1 MSQLKAQLEANH
13 NSVSGPQPV
22 DKDKW
27 KSRLFGFMKKWN
39 SSSTK
44 ESGSTYNVEDTADK
58 LTEDFK
64 DISIS
69 KNSLSETHLVSWS
82 PETKSP
88 AATLE
93 EVVQGPRE
101 YEGKFRKNLL
111 PEDFTTPEELV
122 VSPATKRK
130 SVACQVYF
138 LEYYSEKLSYM
149 QRRQNRYAEYKKSV
163 EDPKL
168 TISEREEKWNQYR
181 TKESIFLRKRRT
193 RTNANQFHLLTQVG
207 QGGYGQVYLARKKDT
222 DEICALKKMN
232 KKHLAKNN
240 EIQHILNERDVLT
253 AANSPWL
260 VQLFYAFQDLDHV
273 YLAMEYVPGGDL
285 RSLLNSSGSVA
296 EVHSRFYIAEMLL
309 AVNALH
315 RLGYI
320 HRDLKPENFL
330 IDGSGHLKLTDFGLS
345 TGSLNPTKIKTL
357 KNKLDEAT
365 SHQVVYRSSIERR
378 SIHRSIRQ
386 NHLEWAY
393 SLVGSADYLAPEI
406 LVNKGYDFLVDFWSI
421 GCIAYEFLAGY
432 PPFAGSSMQEVWSNV
447 YHWEK
452 VLERP
457 ELEGG
462 ESISDEAWDMICMF
476 ITDRKKRVS
485 SMSKIQNHPFFKD
498 LEWGTVRDTAAPPFI
513 PQLDSEVD
521 ASYFDDFNS
530 PENLALYKEVFDKQ
544 EALEK
549 ATEAKDPIPRS
560 AFVGFTFQ
568 RKDRR
573 AWTELQT
580 QIQPQAQPAN
590 CSSTEK
596 SQLTMI

>member
-1 MSQLKAQLEANH
+1 MSQLKFQTETTLSSIEAR
-13 NSVSGPQPV
+13 SV
-22 DKDKW
+22 DKEKW
-27 KSRLFGFMKKWN
+27 RNKLFGFMKKWN
-39 SSSTK
+39 VPNTK
-44 ESGSTYNVEDTADK
+44 ESAISPNVETTVNK
-58 LTEDFK
+58 LTEDFQ
-64 DISIS
+64 DVSIS
-69 KNSLSETHLVSWS
+69 NPPPNDTHLVSWS
-82 PETKSP
+82 PETKLPNTPLNVMTVES
-88 AATLE
+88 
-93 EVVQGPRE
+93 RE
-101 YEGKFRKNLL
+101 YEGKLRKII
-111 PEDFTTPEELV
+111 PAEEYSPPEELV
-122 VSPATKRK
+122 VSAATKRK
-130 SVACQVYF
+130 CVACQVYF

-149 QRRQNRYAEYKKSV
+149 QRRQLRFQEFKKSQ
-163 EDPKL
+163 EDSRL
-168 TISEREEKWNQYR
+168 SDAEREEQWNQYR
-181 TKESIFLRKRRT
+181 MKESIFLRRRRT

-285 RSLLNSSGSVA
+285 RSLLNNSGSIA
-296 EVHSRFYIAEMLL
+296 ETHSRFYIAEMLL

-345 TGSLNPTKIKTL
+345 TGTLNPTKIKLL
-357 KNKLDEAT
+357 KNKLDAVN
-365 SHQVVYRSSIERR
+365 SNQLVYRTSIERR

-421 GCIAYEFLAGY
+421 GCIAFEFLAGY

-452 VLERP
+452 VFERP

-462 ESISDEAWDMICMF
+462 EAITDDAWDMICMF
-476 ITDRKKRVS
+476 ITDRKNRVS
-485 SMSKIQNHPFFKD
+485 SMTKIQNHPFFTG
-498 LEWGTVRDTAAPPFI
+498 LEWKILRNTAVRLTGVMVTF
-513 PQLDSEVD
+513 LV
-521 ASYFDDFNS
+521 NS
-530 PENLALYKEVFDKQ
+530 
-544 EALEK
+544 
-549 ATEAKDPIPRS
+549 
-560 AFVGFTFQ
+560 
-568 RKDRR
+568 
-573 AWTELQT
+573 
-580 QIQPQAQPAN
+580 
-590 CSSTEK
+590 
-596 SQLTMI
+596 